1 MEYLSIIFSGLAAMA
16 AVCAI
21 ITFIATRKDRIENNT
36 ESLTTMKNDIKYTRD
51 SVDDIQ
57 LNVKDVLRKQ
67 NEMTE
72 RLAKDDIRLKELD
85 RRVSSIERRMEYECK
100 HE

>member
-21 ITFIATRKDRIENNT
+21 ITFIATRKDRIENNA

>member
-16 AVCAI
+16 AICAI

-85 RRVSSIERRMEYECK
+85 RRVSSIERRIEYECK

>member
-67 NEMTE
+67 NEMSE
-72 RLAKDDIRLKELD
+72 RLAKDDIRLEDLD
-85 RRVSSIERRMEYECK
+85 RRVTKIERRLEHECK

>member
-21 ITFIATRKDRIENNT
+21 ITFIATRKDHIENNT

-85 RRVSSIERRMEYECK
+85 RRVTSIERRMEYECK

>member
-1 MEYLSIIFSGLAAMA
+1 MEYLNIIFSGLAAMA

-85 RRVSSIERRMEYECK
+85 RRVTSIERRMEYECK

>member
-36 ESLTTMKNDIKYTRD
+36 ESLTTIKNDIKYTRD

-85 RRVSSIERRMEYECK
+85 RRVTSIERRMEYECK

>member
-1 MEYLSIIFSGLAAMA
+1 MEYLSIIFSGFAAMA

-85 RRVSSIERRMEYECK
+85 RRVTSIERRMEYECK

>member
-21 ITFIATRKDRIENNT
+21 ITFIATRKDHVENNA
-36 ESLTTMKNDIKYTRD
+36 ESITTMKNDIKYTRD

-67 NEMTE
+67 NEMSE
-72 RLAKDDIRLKELD
+72 RLAKDDIRLKDLD
-85 RRVSSIERRMEYECK
+85 RRITSVERRLEHECK
-100 HE
+100 HD

>member
-1 MEYLSIIFSGLAAMA
+1 MEYLSIIFSGLAAMS

-21 ITFIATRKDRIENNT
+21 ITFIATRKDRVENNS

-72 RLAKDDIRLKELD
+72 RRECRTEKENL
-85 RRVSSIERRMEYECK
+85 
-100 HE
+100 

>member
-85 RRVSSIERRMEYECK
+85 RRVTSIERRIEYECK

>member
-21 ITFIATRKDRIENNT
+21 ITFIATRKDRIENNAQ
-36 ESLTTMKNDIKYTRD
+36 SLTTMKNDIKYTRD

-85 RRVSSIERRMEYECK
+85 RRVTSIERRMEYECK

>member
-21 ITFIATRKDRIENNT
+21 ITFIATRKDRIENNA

-85 RRVSSIERRMEYECK
+85 RRVTSIERRMEYECK